1 MDTGCVN
8 EIVSIRW
15 NNSGAFM
22 IYVLGVLKIT
32 GATAFSNNT
41 WYRVELH
48 VKIDPINGLVEF
60 RLDGVLDGT
69 WWGNTGSGTILDHL
83 RIYAGGGGA
92 GLQNSFYVDD
102 IAINDTAG
110 LFDNSWIGDGHV
122 IALVPNANGD
132 ANQWTGSDGDTTNNY
147 QLIDEAPSNSDT
159 DFIVDSTSGHKD
171 LYGIPDMSAWVP
183 GQQATRVWGE
193 VRARSESADGTSLQ
207 VGIKTGDGTE
217 DFTQTTTPIA
227 EFYMPVKSKEY
238 VVNPHTGIEWTAVDI
253 AALQVGVK
261 IP

>member
-1 MDTGCVN
+1 
-8 EIVSIRW
+8 VSIRW
-15 NNSGAFM
+15 NNSGAFL
-22 IYVLGVLKIT
+22 IYVLGALKIT

-60 RLDGVLDGT
+60 RLDGTLDGT
-69 WWGNTGSGTILDHL
+69 WWGNTGTGTVFSCL
-83 RIYAGGGGA
+83 YFYTGGGGA
-92 GLQNSFYVDD
+92 GLQNSYYIDD

-110 LFDNSWIGDGHV
+110 LFDNSWCGDGHV

-132 ANQWTGSDGDTTNNY
+132 ASQWTGSDGDTTNNY

-171 LYGIPDMSAWVP
+171 LYGIPDMSAWIP

-227 EFYMPVKSKEY
+227 EFYMPIKSKEY